1 MSLFHSMAEA
11 DARPHSPGLTSA
23 EAAARL
29 ARDGPN
35 ALPGAE
41 RKPFVRMVASV
52 LLEPM
57 ILMLL
62 GAGGIYLLVGS
73 VGEALF
79 LLVSVLGVV
88 ALTLTQEHRAQRALE
103 ALRDMS
109 SPRALVIRDGRELRI
124 ASGEVVCWDLLVL
137 HEGDRIT
144 ADAWLVDGQVSSDE
158 SLLTGESMPCQKM
171 PSPHQP
177 GLDSAKEADAVD
189 SGLFAGTLVT
199 KGVGMAVVTA
209 TGAASAMG
217 RIGQALAS
225 TDESESQLQRASR
238 RLVRGMAVFGV
249 ASAVALVLIA
259 WLWDKRPLLESL
271 LLGIA
276 LAMSALP
283 EEIPVVLMVFLALG
297 AWRLSRQKVL
307 TRRLQA
313 VEALGAITVLA
324 VDKTGTLT
332 QNRMRVA
339 ELAVGGAGYRDAATA
354 EMPEAF
360 HELVEFA
367 LLATPADPFD
377 PMEKAIR
384 DFAKRHLAGTS
395 HVHGDWIPEQ
405 QYALS
410 PDILAMTHV
419 FAQGN
424 PPRQLLATKGAPEAV
439 ADLCH
444 FTAAQLDAL
453 RTEVET
459 MAGRGIRVLG
469 VARGEWT
476 GPALPPSQHDFEFRF
491 AGLIGFIDPPR
502 PEVAAAI
509 AQCRRAGVRVIMM
522 TGDHPATARAIAEQ
536 VGLDHDGSVLT
547 GAEIATLSEDELRTR
562 VAQIHICARLA
573 PEQKLRLVNSLQ
585 AVGERVGMTGDGV
598 NDAPALKAADVGIAM
613 GERGTDVA
621 REAADIVLLDDSFT
635 SITAAI
641 RQGRLIDHNIRAAMT
656 FILAVHVPVVA
667 LALGPVLMHWPIML
681 LPAQIVL
688 LELVIDPACTVVFES
703 EQPEFDL
710 MERPPRAPQD
720 SPFALKRLAWGWVQG
735 FALAL
740 ILIASIGVLTGR
752 GWPQDVIRTS
762 IFIALVAGVFMLVL
776 ASRSS
781 RRTRV
786 AGQLVRNPWLMRLAL
801 MALAMMALILGLA
814 PLRELMGFAVPTRA
828 SLLAI
833 VAILG
838 AEAAAM
844 AVLHAIRFARRPRPE
859 GS

>member
-1 MSLFHSMAEA
+1 MAEA
-11 DARPHSPGLTSA
+11 GALPRSRGLTSA
-23 EAAARL
+23 EATARL

-35 ALPGAE
+35 ALPSAE
-41 RKPFVRMVASV
+41 RVPLARMAARV

-62 GAGGIYLLVGS
+62 GAGGIYLAIGN

-79 LLVSVLGVV
+79 LLASVLGVV

-109 SPRALVIRDGRELRI
+109 SPRALVIREGRELRI
-124 ASGEVVCWDLLVL
+124 ASSEVVRGDLLVL

-144 ADAWLVDGQVSSDE
+144 ADAWLVEGQISSDE

-171 PSPHQP
+171 PSALPP
-177 GLDSAKEADAVD
+177 EPDAGGQSGAPD

-199 KGVGMAVVTA
+199 KGVGLAVVTA

-238 RLVRGMAVFGV
+238 RLVRGLAVVGV
-249 ASAVALVLIA
+249 ALALALVLIA
-259 WLWDKRPLLESL
+259 WLWDERPLLESL

-276 LAMSALP
+276 LAMSILP
-283 EEIPVVLMVFLALG
+283 EEIPVVLTVFLALG

-339 ELAVGGAGYRDAATA
+339 ELALDGASYRDTGTA
-354 EMPEAF
+354 ELPEAF

-377 PMEKAIR
+377 PMEKAIGA
-384 DFAKRHLAGTS
+384 FATRHLAGTS
-395 HVHGDWIPEQ
+395 HVHGDWVPQQ
-405 QYALS
+405 QYELS

-419 FAQGN
+419 FAQGT
-424 PPRQLLATKGAPEAV
+424 PSRQLLATKGAPEAV

-444 FTAAQLDAL
+444 FTAPQLDAL
-453 RTEVET
+453 RTEVEA
-459 MAGRGIRVLG
+459 MASRGIRVLG

-476 GPALPPSQHDFEFRF
+476 GGDLPANQHEFEFSF
-491 AGLIGFIDPPR
+491 LGLVGFIDPPR
-502 PEVAAAI
+502 PEVAEAI

-522 TGDHPATARAIAEQ
+522 TGDHPATASAIAQQVGLEQ
-536 VGLDHDGSVLT
+536 VGPVLT
-547 GAEIATLSEDELRTR
+547 GAEMKGLSEHELRARAATTR
-562 VAQIHICARLA
+562 ICARIA
-573 PEQKLRLVNSLQ
+573 PEQKLLLVQALQ
-585 AVGERVGMTGDGV
+585 AAGERVGMTGDGV
-598 NDAPALKAADVGIAM
+598 NDAPALNAADVGIAM

-641 RQGRLIDHNIRAAMT
+641 RRGRLIDHNIRAAMT

-688 LELVIDPACTVVFES
+688 LELVIDPACTLVFEA
-703 EQPEFDL
+703 EQPESDL
-710 MERPPRAPQD
+710 MERPPRAPDD

-735 FALAL
+735 IALAL
-740 ILIASIGVLTGR
+740 ILIASVGILTGL
-752 GWPQDVIRTS
+752 GWAHDLIRTS
-762 IFIALVAGVFMLVL
+762 VFIALVSGVFMLVL

-781 RRTRV
+781 RRAPD
-786 AGQLVRNPWLMRLAL
+786 AGNLVRNPWLMRLAL
-801 MALAMMALILGLA
+801 MAVALMALVLGLD
-814 PLRELMGFAVPTRA
+814 PLRGLMGFALPTQGSA
-828 SLLAI
+828 LAI
-833 VAILG
+833 ALILA
-838 AEAAAM
+838 AEALAM
-844 AVLHAIRFARRPRPE
+844 ALLHAIGFARRSRPAP
-859 GS
+859 S

>member
-1 MSLFHSMAEA
+1 MAETGA
-11 DARPHSPGLTSA
+11 WPPSQGLTSA

-35 ALPGAE
+35 SLPSAE
-41 RKPFVRMVASV
+41 RKSLARIAAGVV
-52 LLEPM
+52 LEPM

-62 GAGGIYLLVGS
+62 GAGSIYLVIGN

-79 LLVSVLGVV
+79 LLFSVLGVV
-88 ALTLTQEHRAQRALE
+88 TLTLTQEHRAQRALE

-124 ASGEVVCWDLLVL
+124 ASSEVVRGDLLVL

-171 PSPHQP
+171 PSAQQP
-177 GLDSAKEADAVD
+177 ALEGAKESGAADSV
-189 SGLFAGTLVT
+189 LLAGTLVT
-199 KGVGMAVVTA
+199 KGVGLALVTA
-209 TGAASAMG
+209 TGADSAMG
-217 RIGQALAS
+217 RIGQALVS
-225 TDESESQLQRASR
+225 TDESQSQLQRASR
-238 RLVRGMAVFGV
+238 RLVRGLAMVGV
-249 ASAVALVLIA
+249 ALAVALVLIA

-276 LAMSALP
+276 LAMSILP
-283 EEIPVVLMVFLALG
+283 EEIPVVLTVFLALG

-339 ELAVGGAGYRDAATA
+339 ELAVGGASYRDAATA
-354 EMPEAF
+354 ELPEAF

-395 HVHGDWIPEQ
+395 HLHGDWVPEQ
-405 QYALS
+405 QYELS

-419 FAQGN
+419 FARGN

-453 RTEVET
+453 HTDVEA

-469 VARGEWT
+469 VAHGAWT
-476 GPALPPSQHDFEFRF
+476 GGALPSSQHDFEFSF

-522 TGDHPATARAIAEQ
+522 TGDHPATAIAIAQQ
-536 VGLDHDGSVLT
+536 VGLEQAGSALT
-547 GAEIATLSEDELRTR
+547 GAEIATLSDDQLRTR
-562 VAQIHICARLA
+562 AAGTRICARLA
-573 PEQKLRLVNSLQ
+573 PEQKLRLVHSLQ
-585 AVGERVGMTGDGV
+585 AAGERVGMTGDGV

-735 FALAL
+735 VALAL
-740 ILIASIGVLTGR
+740 ILIASVGVLAGR

-762 IFIALVAGVFMLVL
+762 VFIALVAGVFMFVL

-781 RRTRV
+781 RRTGV
-786 AGQLVRNPWLMRLAL
+786 AGQRVRNPWLMRLAL
-801 MALAMMALILGLA
+801 MAVAMMALVLGLA
-814 PLRELMGFAVPTRA
+814 PLRDLMGFAPPTQG
-828 SLLAI
+828 SVLAI
-833 VAILG
+833 AAVLG
-838 AEAAAM
+838 AEAVTM
-844 AVLHAIRFARRPRPE
+844 AVLHAIRFARRSPPAH
-859 GS
+859 G

>member
-1 MSLFHSMAEA
+1 MAEA
-11 DARPHSPGLTSA
+11 GALPRSRGLTSA

-35 ALPGAE
+35 ALPSAE
-41 RKPFVRMVASV
+41 RVPLARMAARV

-62 GAGGIYLLVGS
+62 GAGGIYLVIGN

-79 LLVSVLGVV
+79 LLASVLGVV

-109 SPRALVIRDGRELRI
+109 SPRALVIREGRELRI
-124 ASGEVVCWDLLVL
+124 ASSEVVRGDLLVL

-144 ADAWLVDGQVSSDE
+144 ADAWLVDGQISSDE

-171 PSPHQP
+171 PSALPP
-177 GLDSAKEADAVD
+177 EPDAGRQSGAPD

-199 KGVGMAVVTA
+199 KGVGLAVVTA

-238 RLVRGMAVFGV
+238 RLVRGLAVVGV
-249 ASAVALVLIA
+249 ALALALVLIA
-259 WLWDKRPLLESL
+259 WLWDERPLLESL

-276 LAMSALP
+276 LAMSILP
-283 EEIPVVLMVFLALG
+283 EEIPVVLTVFLALG

-339 ELAVGGAGYRDAATA
+339 ELALDGATYRDTGTA
-354 EMPEAF
+354 ELPEAF

-384 DFAKRHLAGTS
+384 AFATRHLAGTS
-395 HVHGDWIPEQ
+395 HVHGDWVPEQ
-405 QYALS
+405 QYELS

-419 FAQGN
+419 FAQGT

-444 FTAAQLDAL
+444 FTAPQLDAL
-453 RTEVET
+453 RTEVEA
-459 MAGRGIRVLG
+459 MASRGIRVLG

-476 GPALPPSQHDFEFRF
+476 GGDLPANQHEFEFSF
-491 AGLIGFIDPPR
+491 LGLVGFIDPPR
-502 PEVAAAI
+502 PEVAEAI

-522 TGDHPATARAIAEQ
+522 TGDHPATASAIARAGRPGTGRSRAHRRRNE
-536 VGLDHDGSVLT
+536 GPERARTAHAGRHDPHLRADRAGTEAAPRPGAASRGRAGRHDGRRCQRCARAECGRRRHRDGRARHRRRARGRRHRAARRQLHQHHGRHPPGPADRSQHPGGHDIHPGGSCARGRA
-547 GAEIATLSEDELRTR
+547 GAGAGPDALADHAAAGADRPAGAGHRPGVHAGVRGGATRIRPDGDGRRALPRTR
-562 VAQIHICARLA
+562 R
-573 PEQKLRLVNSLQ
+573 
-585 AVGERVGMTGDGV
+585 
-598 NDAPALKAADVGIAM
+598 
-613 GERGTDVA
+613 
-621 REAADIVLLDDSFT
+621 
-635 SITAAI
+635 
-641 RQGRLIDHNIRAAMT
+641 
-656 FILAVHVPVVA
+656 
-667 LALGPVLMHWPIML
+667 
-681 LPAQIVL
+681 
-688 LELVIDPACTVVFES
+688 
-703 EQPEFDL
+703 
-710 MERPPRAPQD
+710 
-720 SPFALKRLAWGWVQG
+720 SP
-735 FALAL
+735 
-740 ILIASIGVLTGR
+740 
-752 GWPQDVIRTS
+752 
-762 IFIALVAGVFMLVL
+762 
-776 ASRSS
+776 
-781 RRTRV
+781 
-786 AGQLVRNPWLMRLAL
+786 
-801 MALAMMALILGLA
+801 
-814 PLRELMGFAVPTRA
+814 
-828 SLLAI
+828 
-833 VAILG
+833 
-838 AEAAAM
+838 
-844 AVLHAIRFARRPRPE
+844 
-859 GS
+859 

>member
-1 MSLFHSMAEA
+1 MAEESDWPA
-11 DARPHSPGLTSA
+11 GAGLTST

-35 ALPGAE
+35 ALPSAD
-41 RKPFVRMVASV
+41 RVPLARMVATV

-62 GAGGIYLLVGS
+62 GAGSIYLVIGN

-88 ALTLTQEHRAQRALE
+88 ALTLIQEHRAQRALE
-103 ALRDMS
+103 ALRDLS
-109 SPRALVIRDGRELRI
+109 SPRALVVRDGRELRI
-124 ASGEVVCWDLLVL
+124 ASGEVVRGDLMVL
-137 HEGDRIT
+137 HEGDRIA
-144 ADAWLVDGQVSSDE
+144 ADGRLVEGQISADE

-171 PSPHQP
+171 PSSQAPAAETATQP
-177 GLDSAKEADAVD
+177 VAGNS
-189 SGLFAGTLVT
+189 SLFAGTLVT
-199 KGVGMAVVTA
+199 KGVGLAVVIA
-209 TGAASAMG
+209 TGPASAMG

-225 TDESESQLQRASR
+225 TGEMESQLQRASR
-238 RLVRGMAVFGV
+238 RLVRGLALLGS
-249 ASAVALVLIA
+249 ALAVALVLIA
-259 WLWDKRPLLESL
+259 WLWDQRPLLESL

-276 LAMSALP
+276 LAMSILP
-283 EEIPVVLMVFLALG
+283 EEIPVVLTVFLALG
-297 AWRLSRQKVL
+297 AWRLSRHQVL

-332 QNRMRVA
+332 QNRMRVV
-339 ELAVGGAGYRDAATA
+339 ELAAGAALFHDGGT
-354 EMPEAF
+354 EPLPEAF

-384 DFAKRHLAGTS
+384 VFAERHLAGS
-395 HVHGDWIPEQ
+395 AHVHGDWVPEQ
-405 QYALS
+405 QYELS

-419 FAQGN
+419 FEQSD
-424 PPRQLLATKGAPEAV
+424 PSLHLLATKGAPEAV

-444 FTAAQLDAL
+444 FSAPQRQAL
-453 RTEVET
+453 HEEVEA

-469 VARGEWT
+469 VARGAWA
-476 GPALPPSQHDFEFRF
+476 GSALPSSQHDFEFRF
-491 AGLIGFIDPPR
+491 LGLVGFMDPPR
-502 PEVAAAI
+502 PEVAQAI

-522 TGDHPATARAIAEQ
+522 TGDHPATARAIARE
-536 VGLDHDGSVLT
+536 VGLDHGKGLLT
-547 GAEIATLSEDELRTR
+547 GAEMNELDDQQLRARAGATR
-562 VAQIHICARLA
+562 ICARLV
-573 PEQKLRLVNSLQ
+573 PEQKLRLVHALQ
-585 AVGERVGMTGDGV
+585 AAGERVGMTGDGV

-641 RQGRLIDHNIRAAMT
+641 RQGRLIDHNVRSAMT

-703 EQPEFDL
+703 EQPGSDL
-710 MERPPRAPQD
+710 MERPPREAGD
-720 SPFALKRLAWGWVQG
+720 SPFAWKRLAWGWVEG
-735 FALAL
+735 LALAL
-740 ILIASIGVLTGR
+740 ILIASVGLLTGL
-752 GWPQDVIRTS
+752 GWTEDVIRTG
-762 IFIALVAGVFMLVL
+762 IFIALVCGVFMLVL
-776 ASRSS
+776 AGRGPRRARAAASR
-781 RRTRV
+781 
-786 AGQLVRNPWLMRLAL
+786 ARNPWFLRLAL
-801 MALAMMALILGLA
+801 MAVTMLALILVVPA
-814 PLRELMGFAVPTRA
+814 LRQLMLFALPTPA
-828 SLLAI
+828 AWLAI
-833 VAILG
+833 IAMVA
-838 AEAAAM
+838 AEAVVLM
-844 AVLHAIRFARRPRPE
+844 VLHGIRFARPLRDRT
-859 GS
+859 S